1 MLSQHLE
8 TLGFLPWS
16 PETPPNSRKL
26 RPSKLYEQNND
37 SEPQPV
43 SSTSS
48 HESVNFRRAVSIQ
61 KSALLSALDL
71 DFSGL
76 VWHCGIQPRSSVT
89 SSPRAQPESIIATQP
104 LPESGPSLIPSPTPP
119 VPQPLSQPVAS
130 LTPSL
135 TLAVQGPTSLVPQ
148 PGPSFTP
155 SPTSPDIQTLPQP
168 EPSTTPITTSQP

>member
-1 MLSQHLE
+1 MGGRSSWGAGEQKKLCIIIETSMEEVSKTRVCSQHLE
-8 TLGFLPWS
+8 TLVFLPWS

-76 VWHCGIQPRSSVT
+76 VWHCGIQLRSSVT
-89 SSPRAQPESIIATQP
+89 SSYFHPQPN
-104 LPESGPSLIPSPTPP
+104 IPS
-119 VPQPLSQPVAS
+119 AS
-130 LTPSL
+130 
-135 TLAVQGPTSLVPQ
+135 ALVSAR
-148 PGPSFTP
+148 G
-155 SPTSPDIQTLPQP
+155 
-168 EPSTTPITTSQP
+168 

>member
-1 MLSQHLE
+1 MAGRSSWGAGEQKKLCTSIETSMEEVSKTRVCSQHLE

-76 VWHCGIQPRSSVT
+76 VWHCGIQPRSFVT
-89 SSPRAQPESIIATQP
+89 SSFSHPQPN
-104 LPESGPSLIPSPTPP
+104 IPSASALVSARGLSHPKPYFGSAEP
-119 VPQPLSQPVAS
+119 NIPSASAMAFSHSQPNIPRDSDLAS
-130 LTPSL
+130 
-135 TLAVQGPTSLVPQ
+135 V
-148 PGPSFTP
+148 
-155 SPTSPDIQTLPQP
+155 
-168 EPSTTPITTSQP
+168 